1 MRKNLPSIIL
11 MMICTLVHYY
21 FTHLGQELNRKRFI
35 LSGIVLTLL
44 GLIYS
49 TLQTTIIIKS
59 VNKSN

>member
-1 MRKNLPSIIL
+1 MF
-11 MMICTLVHYY
+11 CTLVHFY

-35 LSGIVLTLL
+35 VSGIILTFL

-59 VNKSN
+59 VNSSKKP